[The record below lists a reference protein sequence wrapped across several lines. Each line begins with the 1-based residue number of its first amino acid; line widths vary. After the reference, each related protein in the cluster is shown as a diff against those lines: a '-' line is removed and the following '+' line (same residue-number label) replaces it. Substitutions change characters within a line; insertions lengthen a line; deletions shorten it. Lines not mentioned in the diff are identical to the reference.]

1 MVYGPKG
8 SLDWSSEYVQQEV
21 RGRGDNRDPHDLL
34 ITDGTAIARMRHGA
48 LRGRSNRHGFRCQM
62 GSIHS
67 ASHRYFRN
75 QVEAHQMELHLCSSD
90 PCTAGED
97 DVFHVASRPFR
108 RWQDVDLWEGAWLP
122 RSFGGASVPRSPS
135 HGGS

>member
-1 MVYGPKG
+1 M
-8 SLDWSSEYVQQEV
+8 QQEV

-97 DVFHVASRPFR
+97 DVFHVASRPTGGGRTWTFGKVHGCHEVLGVPVCPVLLR
-108 RWQDVDLWEGAWLP
+108 MEVPEGGLYLLWGGMLLP
-122 RSFGGASVPRSPS
+122 
-135 HGGS
+135 